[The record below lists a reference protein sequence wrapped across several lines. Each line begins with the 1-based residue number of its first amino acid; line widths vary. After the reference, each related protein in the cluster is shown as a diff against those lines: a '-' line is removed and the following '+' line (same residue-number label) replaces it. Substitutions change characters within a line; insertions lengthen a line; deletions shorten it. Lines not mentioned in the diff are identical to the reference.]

1 MRLVG
6 KIEASDEKVVAA
18 FSLIEAMVGMMVLSV
33 LILSLYAAIAWGFA
47 IMRLARE
54 NIRAT
59 QVMTEKME
67 TIRLYNWDQ
76 VNSNGFIPL
85 TFSVPY
91 YPIGQTNG
99 SGLTYFGTLSINNVD
114 FGNSYDVDMKQ
125 ITVTLNWTN
134 ANLPRARTVQTLVS
148 RYGLQNYI
156 Y

>member
-6 KIEASDEKVVAA
+6 GIEDSDGKVVAA
-18 FSLIEAMVGMMVLSV
+18 FTLVEVMVSMVAHGTLIV
-33 LILSLYAAIAWGFA
+33 SLYAAIAWGFA

-76 VNSNGFIPL
+76 VNSNGFIPR

-91 YPIGQTNG
+91 YPFGQTNG
-99 SGLTYFGTLSINNVD
+99 SGLTYYGTMSIDNVN
-114 FGNSYDVDMKQ
+114 FGNSYDADMKQ

-134 ANLPRARTVQTLVS
+134 ANLFRTRSVKTLVS
-148 RYGLQNYI
+148 RYGLQNHI

>member
-6 KIEASDEKVVAA
+6 GIEDSDGKVVAA
-18 FSLIEAMVGMMVLSV
+18 FSLVEVLVAMVVLGV
-33 LILSLYAAIAWGFA
+33 LLVSLYAAIAWGFA
-47 IMRLARE
+47 VMRLARE

-99 SGLTYFGTLSINNVD
+99 SGLTYYGRMSIDNVN

-134 ANLPRARTVQTLVS
+134 ANLPRTRTVQTLVS

>member
-6 KIEASDEKVVAA
+6 ETEASDEKVVAA
-18 FSLIEAMVGMMVLSV
+18 FSLVEVMVGMMVLSV

-76 VNSNGFIPL
+76 VNSNGFIPP

-99 SGLTYFGTLSINNVD
+99 SGLTYYGIMSINNVD
-114 FGNSYDVDMKQ
+114 FGNSYDADMKQ

-134 ANLPRARTVQTLVS
+134 ANLPRTRTVRTLVS